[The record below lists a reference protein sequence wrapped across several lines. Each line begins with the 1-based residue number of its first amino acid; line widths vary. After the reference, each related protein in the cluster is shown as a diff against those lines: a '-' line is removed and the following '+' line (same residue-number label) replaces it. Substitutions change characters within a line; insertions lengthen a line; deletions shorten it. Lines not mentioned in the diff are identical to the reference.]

1 MNNQPSRGRDVAV
14 RWNQAS
20 LAISAISVA
29 LVVATL
35 IARIRDLELPR
46 YLLLALLISL
56 LVTVTLLSRFLLR
69 AHRHQSVTT
78 DALTE
83 SAQQLQEMAEHIQEV
98 FWIIDVPSK
107 RPLYI
112 NSAFDSVF
120 GCAGASFM
128 LDPLSCA
135 NLVHPEDL
143 TRMRE
148 RVLRSWPN
156 KTLDETF
163 RTIRPDGALRWI
175 RVRSFPVISPTGEV
189 RRVVGTAWDISQQVA
204 AEQQVLASLAKAEE
218 AWQEADSLRRATLS
232 LTQDLRMNSVTSTL
246 LKVMSELIPYTCARI
261 LIPQGDSHYLV
272 LAEERVGATRTTD
285 PEDPIGLD
293 ADKVPLLQQLHSQ
306 GKGVLCSDTANERGW
321 NFFEGHQGLRSWLG
335 VPLSAS
341 GQRLGF
347 LSVGHAE
354 PGRLDER
361 HLRHA
366 ELLAI
371 PAAAAIQNAR
381 IYARAQIYSEEL
393 ERKIAELHQA
403 ESALQSAIVIH
414 KSSEE
419 TFKTVFHSSP
429 VAFAI
434 TTMDGV
440 FLEVNRAFETHYGYT
455 RSELVAQ
462 MVSESSLW
470 EDASERR
477 RVAAEIKNRGHIRGA
492 LTQIRTKSGAIKL
505 TSYSADRIEF
515 QAQSCILAVLAEA
528 PPVPGKSW
536 N

>member
-1 MNNQPSRGRDVAV
+1 MVNKPPRSRDVAV

-20 LAISAISVA
+20 LTISAISVG

-35 IARIRDLELPR
+35 IARIRDVELSR
-46 YLLLALLISL
+46 YLLLALLISFV
-56 LVTVTLLSRFLLR
+56 VTVALLSRFLLR
-69 AHRHQSVTT
+69 AHRNQWVTT
-78 DALTE
+78 GALTQ
-83 SAQQLQEMAEHIQEV
+83 SAQQLEEMAEHIQEV

-120 GCAGASFM
+120 GRGARASLF
-128 LDPLSCA
+128 LDPLSVA
-135 NLVHPEDL
+135 NLVHHEDIV
-143 TRMRE
+143 RMRE

-156 KTLDETF
+156 KQLDESF
-163 RTIRPDGALRWI
+163 RTIRPDGELRWI
-175 RVRSFPVISPTGEV
+175 RVRSFPVIAPTGEV
-189 RRVVGTAWDISQQVA
+189 KRVVGTALDISPQVA
-204 AEQQVLASLAKAEE
+204 AEQQVLASLATAED

-261 LIPQGDSHYLV
+261 LIPQSDTHYLV
-272 LAEERVGATRTTD
+272 LAEERLGIAWTAD
-285 PEDPIGLD
+285 HEEPIGLD
-293 ADKVPLLQQLHSQ
+293 ADKVPLLQQLQSQ
-306 GKGVLCSDTANERGW
+306 EKGVLCADTANERGW
-321 NFFEGHQGLRSWLG
+321 TFFEGHQGLRSWLG

-341 GQRLGF
+341 GQCVGF

-361 HLRHA
+361 HLRRA

-381 IYARAQIYSEEL
+381 LYARAQIYAEEL
-393 ERKIAELHQA
+393 ERTIAELHQA
-403 ESALQSAIVIH
+403 ENALQSAIVIR

-419 TFKTVFHSSP
+419 SFKTVFHSSP

-434 TTMDGV
+434 TTIDGV

-455 RSELVAQ
+455 RSELD

-470 EDASERR
+470 EDTSERR
-477 RVAAEIKNRGHIRGA
+477 RVAAEIKARGHIRGA
-492 LTQIRTKSGAIKL
+492 LTRLRTKSGAIKL

-515 QAQSCILAVLAEA
+515 QEQSCILAVLVDA
-528 PPVPGKSW
+528 PPLPARNW